1 MPIPILSVAQ
11 MREWEKA
18 SWAAGRSEAEVIDKV
33 GRAIARRLDSLVRP
47 GSRILFLAGKGHNGD
62 DVRAARKH
70 LGSEHVALLLDVI
83 NPEQDLEK
91 FLKATGGEGCSWVV
105 DGLFGIG
112 LDRPLDAHWQKLIEA
127 VNAAKRPI
135 LAIDVPSGLNAA
147 TGCPEGAAIV
157 ADITLTVG
165 APKDGL
171 LKAAQ
176 YVGRLEVLS
185 DVGLVPNPF
194 DTDLYWTTEI
204 DFANAPPRRPVESN
218 KGNFGHLAI
227 FAGSFGY
234 HGAAVLAAHGALRA
248 RPGLVTIFPQESVY
262 VPVASQCQSIMVQ
275 PWRAGLPLPKSCS
288 ALLFGPGLAGAEV
301 ADGFKEEMRTHWHK
315 TPLPVIADASALG
328 WLQPGPTPP
337 GVIRVV
343 TPHPGEAGRI
353 LGISAASVQSDRVRA
368 LREIS
373 RRLGDCFVVL
383 KGHQTLVGRAGGKIF
398 VNSSGNPYLAQGGSG
413 DLLAGFLAGWL
424 AQPDCQSDPMTMIRY
439 AVWQHGATADELSET
454 ERNWTIE
461 DLSRHLGNAGK
472 SRRVA

>member
-227 FAGSFGY
+227 FAGSFGFSPGIRVCPCCQPMPID
-234 HGAAVLAAHGALRA
+234 HGPTLARRPALAKILQRLAIRPGVGRSGSRGRFQRGNANPLAQDAPAGDCRCQRTRLVAA
-248 RPGLVTIFPQESVY
+248 RPY
-262 VPVASQCQSIMVQ
+262 A
-275 PWRAGLPLPKSCS
+275 
-288 ALLFGPGLAGAEV
+288 
-301 ADGFKEEMRTHWHK
+301 
-315 TPLPVIADASALG
+315 
-328 WLQPGPTPP
+328 
-337 GVIRVV
+337 
-343 TPHPGEAGRI
+343 AGRH
-353 LGISAASVQSDRVRA
+353 S
-368 LREIS
+368 S
-373 RRLGDCFVVL
+373 R
-383 KGHQTLVGRAGGKIF
+383 
-398 VNSSGNPYLAQGGSG
+398 
-413 DLLAGFLAGWL
+413 
-424 AQPDCQSDPMTMIRY
+424 
-439 AVWQHGATADELSET
+439 
-454 ERNWTIE
+454 
-461 DLSRHLGNAGK
+461 
-472 SRRVA
+472 